1 MDNIIDTKNK
11 INGTI
16 AAIDLGSNSFHM
28 VVAEEHQGQV
38 VMIDRIREMVRLASG
53 LDDNGKLS
61 KEVEENALACLQR
74 FGQRLRDLSS
84 ENVSAVGTNTLRRV
98 ENAELFLLRAEEAL
112 GHPIEIISGIEEA
125 RLIYQGVAH
134 SLEPDH
140 KNRLVI
146 DIGGGSTEL
155 IIGEEFN
162 TRMMES
168 LEMGCV
174 TMTKRFFPDGKITS
188 QRIERARVNVLQK
201 MKAIRHAFRHQGWD
215 AVIGASGTIKS
226 TASIIREM
234 ALDDEDGITVEAL
247 IKLINKIKEF
257 EAIDDIK
264 LAGLSERRVPVFLGG
279 AIVLFGV
286 FEALGIEHM
295 QVSDGALREGL
306 LYDML
311 GRRQNKDIRNQSV
324 QLLATRFH
332 ANDQHAQRIED
343 TACNLLV
350 QVCNDWE
357 MDISE
362 VQTLLVWACA
372 LHEIG
377 RDIAHASYH
386 KHSSY
391 IVENTNLAGFSQQQ
405 QLRLSTLIRVQRGKI
420 SFNYFDV
427 INPFCKSYIIKLA
440 VILRLSV
447 IFHRSRTA
455 TALPAIGAGVKENT
469 IVLSLPA
476 DWLKEHPLT
485 LNDLEQEAEY
495 LKAID
500 IILEV
505 ASTDF

>member
-1 MDNIIDTKNK
+1 MDSVINIKNK
-11 INGTI
+11 VNGTI
-16 AAIDLGSNSFHM
+16 ATIDLGSNSFHM
-28 VVAEEHQGQV
+28 VVAEERQGQI

-61 KEVEENALACLQR
+61 KEVEENALTCLQR

-98 ENAELFLLRAEEAL
+98 QNAELFLLRAEEAL

-162 TRMMES
+162 TKMMES

-174 TMTKRFFPDGKITS
+174 TMNRRFFPDGKITS

-201 MKAIRHAFRHQGWD
+201 MKAIRRAFRHQGWD
-215 AVIGASGTIKS
+215 VVIGASGTIKS
-226 TASIIREM
+226 TASIIRKM
-234 ALDDEDGITVEAL
+234 DLDDEDGITVEAL

-257 EAIDDIK
+257 ETIEEIK
-264 LAGLSERRVPVFLGG
+264 LDGLSERRIPVFLGG
-279 AIVLFGV
+279 VIVLFGV

-332 ANDQHAQRIED
+332 ANEQHAQRIED

-350 QVCNDWE
+350 QVCTGWDIDLNDAQ
-357 MDISE
+357 MMLI
-362 VQTLLVWACA
+362 WACK

-377 RDIAHASYH
+377 RDIAHSSYH

-405 QLRLSTLIRVQRGKI
+405 QQRLSTLIRVQRGKLSSNNFDSINQLCKI
-420 SFNYFDV
+420 S
-427 INPFCKSYIIKLA
+427 IMKLA

-447 IFHRSRTA
+447 IFHRSRTV
-455 TALPAIGAGVKENT
+455 TALPVINSRVKENS
-469 IVLSLPA
+469 IVISLPA
-476 DWLKEHPLT
+476 DWLEEHPLT

-500 IILEV
+500 VTLEV
-505 ASTDF
+505 ESRN